1 MSIPRFLCFSFLSY
15 LLPFLSSVLLVGIAV
30 WHLVVA
36 RHSQVDD
43 QRPPVTRIYGSISP
57 QLII

>member
-1 MSIPRFLCFSFLSY
+1 MSIPRFLCFSSLSY
-15 LLPFLSSVLLVGIAV
+15 LLRFLTSVLLVGIAV
-30 WHLVVA
+30 WHLVLA

-43 QRPPVTRIYGSISP
+43 QRPPLTKIYGSISQ